1 MAKMTEVKSTTQ
13 AVLGTAPGEA
23 IIVTT
28 DAGIE
33 TRDTEMFQAHGF
45 SSAPTEGDAAVE
57 IKLDAGHR
65 VLVASHNYRMSVPT
79 TAGETVVYATDE
91 SGDAV
96 TAEVR
101 LSPDG
106 AIKITADQGI
116 EIESAQGVKIT
127 SEQPLEINGNSSS
140 MVKYQELQQ
149 ALQALETAL
158 KTHMHPTAAPGP
170 PSPPSSPITVDIS
183 PAEAKKVKTA

>member
-1 MAKMTEVKSTTQ
+1 MTEVKSTAQ

-23 IIVTT
+23 IVVTT

-33 TRDTEMFQAHGF
+33 TRDTEMYQLHGL
-45 SSAPTEGDAAVE
+45 SSGPTEGDAAVE
-57 IKLDAGHR
+57 IKIDAGAR
-65 VLVASHNYRMSVPT
+65 VLVATHNYRVSVPT

-91 SGDAV
+91 SGGAV

-106 AIKITADQGI
+106 AIKIKSDQGV

-127 SEQPLEINGNSSS
+127 SEQPVEINGNESSL
-140 MVKYQELQQ
+140 VKYEQLKS
-149 ALQALETAL
+149 ALQTLETAL
-158 KTHMHPTAAPGP
+158 KTHVHPTAAPGSP
-170 PSPPSSPITVDIS
+170 TAPPSSPININIS
-183 PAEAKKVKTA
+183 ASEAKKVKTS